1 MWSFSFVVPTLLI
14 LLIIL
19 LFFFSLP
26 RLSIKRNRYF
36 VEMIIAE
43 TVTIISDISSSYADN
58 HYELFSVK
66 ILYLLN
72 LLYFVAF
79 FTRSFIMYKFT
90 VGILG
95 VTMGASKAV
104 RFIIRI
110 PYYFCVMMSVLS
122 FFDDLVFYVDAT
134 GYHGGKLYN
143 ILYYCAFFY
152 VLLSF
157 LAISHFRKRLA
168 RRRERYSMFLYN
180 AIIMAGIVIR
190 LLLPRYLL
198 MDTFV
203 LMAVLVVYLAFE
215 NPEYYLE
222 LRSIVFNSRALRE
235 YLEEHTGREDC
246 RCLGIVVRKY
256 HEMRDIYGASRT
268 DEALNMIG
276 RYIVQLCSGKKVFY
290 CRKGRFIVL
299 GDGENNYG
307 TICRDLMERF
317 REAWKSR
324 DMEIYL
330 DVRFA
335 IIELSDK
342 VGSAD
347 VILNTMAKGLEEA
360 DRSDSEMPVMITE
373 KDLVSTEREMS
384 IKRCLENAID
394 EDGIE
399 LFLQPLVDAETGKVI
414 GAEALSRLRDGNGEL
429 IAPGSFIGIAEKNG
443 RINELGDQM
452 FEKTCRFIKDNDIEK
467 MGIKWLNVNLSPIQ
481 FMQKGLADR
490 YAAVTKKYGID
501 PEMIHLE
508 ITEES
513 LIDETFMNRQVKAFN
528 DKGFKF
534 VLDDYGTGY
543 SNLARLKKC
552 PFINVKLDISLVW
565 DYCKQPDEILPMM
578 IGAFKN
584 MGFGITSEGV
594 EDDGM
599 AALMRKIGCDYL
611 QGYYYSKP
619 IPVDEFV
626 ERYSH

>member
-72 LLYFVAF
+72 LLYFVVF

-157 LAISHFRKRLA
+157 LAVSHFRKRLA
-168 RRRERYSMFLYN
+168 RRRERYSMLLYN

-307 TICRDLMERF
+307 TICRDMMERF

-528 DKGFKF
+528 DNGFKF

-552 PFINVKLDISLVW
+552 PFINVKLDISLVR

-594 EDDGM
+594 EDDEM